1 MRNLKKVALALS
13 LLLTVYIFSCVKVQ
27 SSKEKIIP
35 DLVVE
40 LTPKKFTEFLK
51 DKFPIEK
58 DLTVG
63 RLILKNPNVLTIDKN
78 NKLEMKA
85 DILFDSLVDVEG
97 SIDIAGN
104 IKFNKENK
112 TFYLQNPEIKK
123 FRILKKNFI
132 LPDVV
137 KSTLNTLINT
147 FFKEM
152 PIYKFDK
159 GYEKYLVKDVRFIP
173 ISALK
178 GDNVVNRSTQMDW
191 YQGVGLDRRRYG
203 VRHAIAHPERHLPV
217 GVRPGRTQG
226 RHRCPRG
233 GSCFVRC
240 HPVRLDD
247 CVRVHENATPAS
259 IDQEMEPPDSHLARP
274 VYAAVSVGACS
285 LWPVHEPPGLVQ
297 RATGAHVG
305 GADRHDAG
313 NRYGP

>member
-159 GYEKYLVKDVRFIP
+159 GYEKYLVKDVKVEDGKIKLILGF
-173 ISALK
+173 
-178 GDNVVNRSTQMDW
+178 
-191 YQGVGLDRRRYG
+191 
-203 VRHAIAHPERHLPV
+203 
-217 GVRPGRTQG
+217 
-226 RHRCPRG
+226 
-233 GSCFVRC
+233 
-240 HPVRLDD
+240 
-247 CVRVHENATPAS
+247 
-259 IDQEMEPPDSHLARP
+259 
-274 VYAAVSVGACS
+274 
-285 LWPVHEPPGLVQ
+285 
-297 RATGAHVG
+297 
-305 GADRHDAG
+305 
-313 NRYGP
+313 